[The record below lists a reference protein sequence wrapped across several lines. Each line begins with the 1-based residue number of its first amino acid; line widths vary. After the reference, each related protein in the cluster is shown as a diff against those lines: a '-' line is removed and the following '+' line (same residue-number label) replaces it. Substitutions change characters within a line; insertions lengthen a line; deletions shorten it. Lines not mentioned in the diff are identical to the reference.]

1 MSVMPALEPR
11 PCVGCGWCC
20 LTDQCR
26 ESLQLHGYR
35 ERCPEVFWDDDLSL
49 YRCRLS
55 SEKTYR
61 ELLAM
66 GEGCCAPLNSW
77 RADVRNRD

>member
-1 MSVMPALEPR
+1 MASLESR

-35 ERCPEVFWDDDLSL
+35 QRCPEVFWDGGLSL

-77 RADVRNRD
+77 RGDVRNRD